1 MALLAV
7 GEDDSSMLST
17 RPERILRRRA
27 MFSGKRAGLPLT
39 AQLQAVPELFT
50 LFADRRSRADRDKKN
65 H

>member
-1 MALLAV
+1 
-7 GEDDSSMLST
+7 
-17 RPERILRRRA
+17 